1 MLEPRRCF
9 LSLAFNC
16 QIYGGSVQRVI
27 SSTPRHKRWLI
38 LLMGAAVLTLGIY
51 VIRERLER
59 YVIAHRIYQ
68 AQIFTPP
75 PLIAGE
81 SQWHRLQDAVQ
92 FYWDSSE
99 IPIARERRLRL
110 MNPTLRPLVREINR
124 REAAGEDMH
133 YSMHVYRE
141 IRWWLNF
148 TPDIE
153 TTRGEI
159 SDLRQSLNQ
168 PEEQKLAGE
177 QQASD
182 GSWGLGINVWYLRL
196 YYSVDDVKKC
206 RTTPRYPLTFLDRI
220 NSPEKLDAQLD
231 SDLYDDF
238 TKTGVFNREEL
249 DETFSAMARLL
260 FATAPTG
267 CYTFH
272 PQLRDALR
280 KFVERWQNPA
290 TGCWGQWMVDR
301 QGRVWKMDDMGI
313 TFHVVPDLHGEVGR
327 LDLVARRMLQLDRVN
342 FPAGILFNG
351 HYENHLNWDAVR
363 VFRYAW
369 PTLDELTRQH
379 VRAEISKMLHWCL
392 TQSYLPDGS
401 FKVSDLDDT
410 EGDAYRYGVWFLQET
425 GYFQRKDR
433 FWTDQ
438 DFPESKAVRERI
450 EAKLKSIG
458 LSDPGLKEAYET
470 LHSVE

>member
-1 MLEPRRCF
+1 M
-9 LSLAFNC
+9 
-16 QIYGGSVQRVI
+16 QRVI
-27 SSTPRHKRWLI
+27 FSTTRHKRWLI
-38 LLMGAAVLTLGIY
+38 LLMGAAVLTLGVYIS
-51 VIRERLER
+51 RERLER
-59 YVIAHRIYQ
+59 SVIADRIYH
-68 AQIFTPP
+68 AHIFTPP
-75 PLIAGE
+75 PPTAGE
-81 SQWHRLQDAVQ
+81 SRWHRLQDAVQ
-92 FYWDSSE
+92 FYWDFSE

-110 MNPTLRPLVREINR
+110 LNPTLRPLVKELNR

-133 YSMHVYRE
+133 YSMHIYRE

-153 TTRGEI
+153 TTRAEI

-168 PEEQKLAGE
+168 PEKQKLAGE

-196 YYSVDDVKKC
+196 YYSVDDVNKC
-206 RTTPRYPLTFLDRI
+206 HTTPRYALTFLDRI

-238 TKTGVFNREEL
+238 TKSGVFNREEL

-260 FATAPTG
+260 FATAPSG

-313 TFHVVPDLHGEVGR
+313 TFHVVSDLHGEVGH

-410 EGDAYRYGVWFLQET
+410 EGDAYRYAVWFLQET
-425 GYFQRKDR
+425 GYFRRKDR

-458 LSDPGLKEAYET
+458 LNDPGLKEAYI
-470 LHSVE
+470 LLGGPANPNLGKHGH